1 MKYIFFSAILFTL
14 SFGDIFSMNSYE
26 ADFRQVVTNDK
37 GNILEYSGH
46 IKIMKPQYALW
57 EYLQPSTKLIYINK
71 NMATII
77 EPDLEQVIVK
87 KLHNNIDFFKILK
100 NAKKIDKNTYI
111 AEFGSVHYTI
121 NMMDSDL
128 KSIEYKDQLDNTILI
143 DFSEQIVNKKISL
156 EEFKPCIP
164 TEYDLIRG

>member
-1 MKYIFFSAILFTL
+1 
-14 SFGDIFSMNSYE
+14 MNSYE

-87 KLHNNIDFFKILK
+87 KLHNSIDFFKILK
-100 NAKKIDKNTYI
+100 NAKKN
-111 AEFGSVHYTI
+111 
-121 NMMDSDL
+121 
-128 KSIEYKDQLDNTILI
+128 
-143 DFSEQIVNKKISL
+143 
-156 EEFKPCIP
+156 
-164 TEYDLIRG
+164 R